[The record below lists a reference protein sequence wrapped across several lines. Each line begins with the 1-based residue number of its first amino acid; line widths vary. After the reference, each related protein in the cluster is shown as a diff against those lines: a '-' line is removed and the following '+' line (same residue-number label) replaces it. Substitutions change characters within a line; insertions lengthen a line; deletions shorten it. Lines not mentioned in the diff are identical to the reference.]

1 MNASHFIKT
10 LLQVVKKTKM
20 KLCRYFQQPFP
31 LKTMKTTFLLTQ
43 DADALPEMSA
53 EVEVD
58 HNLSDLIEA
67 LEEENDVSRVSANLE
82 DMGITDDEEKRVS
95 QGSF

>member
-1 MNASHFIKT
+1 
-10 LLQVVKKTKM
+10 
-20 KLCRYFQQPFP
+20 
-31 LKTMKTTFLLTQ
+31 MKTTFSLTQ
-43 DADALPEMSA
+43 DADLLPEMLA
-53 EVEVD
+53 EVD

>member
-1 MNASHFIKT
+1 
-10 LLQVVKKTKM
+10 
-20 KLCRYFQQPFP
+20 
-31 LKTMKTTFLLTQ
+31 MKTTLFSLTQ
-43 DADALPEMSA
+43 DVDVLSEMLA

-58 HNLSDLIEA
+58 HNLSNLIEA

>member
-1 MNASHFIKT
+1 MNASEFIKS
-10 LLQVVKKTKM
+10 LLQLVYKTKM
-20 KLCRYFQQPFP
+20 KLCRYFQQLFP

-43 DADALPEMSA
+43 VADLFPEMSA

-58 HNLSDLIEA
+58 HNLSDLIGA

-82 DMGITDDEEKRVS
+82 DMGITDDEEKRIS

>member
-1 MNASHFIKT
+1 
-10 LLQVVKKTKM
+10 
-20 KLCRYFQQPFP
+20 
-31 LKTMKTTFLLTQ
+31 MKTTFLLTQ
-43 DADALPEMSA
+43 DADVLPEMSA